1 MALDSLARPVIDAL
15 MKALDRARD
24 ARLKKHA
31 RQAVADAIVEL
42 IRIHPDLD
50 KAKARIAVARAA
62 GILDQELFT
71 AERMLKSV
79 KKAAKARKPASREA
93 AKPIPRKKPASRRVA
108 KRGKDARS
116 KTKLGRA
123 SERTPSASSPLK
135 RGGQK

>member
-31 RQAVADAIVEL
+31 RQAVAEAIGEL
-42 IRIHPDLD
+42 IRMHPDLD

-79 KKAAKARKPASREA
+79 KKAAKAKKPASGEH
-93 AKPIPRKKPASRRVA
+93 AKPMPRKKPASRRVTKRGKSTPGKA
-108 KRGKDARS
+108 KRGKAP
-116 KTKLGRA
+116 G
-123 SERTPSASSPLK
+123 RTPSATSQSK
-135 RGGQK
+135 RGGQT